1 MGQNTRGI
9 YPNKSNNT
17 WEVDKWWRG
26 ERFRQRGF
34 VSFEE
39 ADRWLIKQLAE
50 AREVVLHGARKAR
63 IFDSVAAHYL
73 MTNREKASLETE
85 AFLLKSRRSTTP
97 PWRRMSSRAKRKAV
111 PTRPST

>member
-85 AFLLKSRRSTTP
+85 AFLLKSIMPFIGQLELAQIHDATLAP
-97 PWRRMSSRAKRKAV
+97 YVVARK
-111 PTRPST
+111 

>member
-50 AREVVLHGARKAR
+50 AREVADAVLFLASARASYITGAVIAM
-63 IFDSVAAHYL
+63 DG
-73 MTNREKASLETE
+73 
-85 AFLLKSRRSTTP
+85 
-97 PWRRMSSRAKRKAV
+97 AKF
-111 PTRPST
+111 PTVV

>member
-73 MTNREKASLETE
+73 MTNRDKASLETE
-85 AFLLKSRRSTTP
+85 AFLLKSIMP
-97 PWRRMSSRAKRKAV
+97 FIG
-111 PTRPST
+111 RPSADS